1 MTLAQAVSL
10 NNSFLFQKC
19 SDFLEMM
26 ANAEREA
33 QASEQGENPVIAE
46 SKRVENSE
54 NGDAPWVDKRK
65 GKG

>member
-1 MTLAQAVSL
+1 
-10 NNSFLFQKC
+10 
-19 SDFLEMM
+19 MM